1 MQVKVSF
8 FKRIGAYL
16 IDYFVITILLTI
28 VTIGTPVDDSFTN
41 ETTDLMNS
49 YVNEEISIEEY
60 NDKVYDINYRLQKS
74 SILSNVISFVVM
86 FGYYIVFAYLNKGQ
100 TLGKKLFKI
109 RVVSTDDKVS
119 LKGMIIRNIIIYGFI
134 TKLYNIIFVNLF
146 DVNMFNSV
154 YSILSYIMSLFV
166 IVSFMMVLYRKDGR
180 GLHDIIARTN
190 VVGEVR

>member
-1 MQVKVSF
+1 
-8 FKRIGAYL
+8 
-16 IDYFVITILLTI
+16 
-28 VTIGTPVDDSFTN
+28 
-41 ETTDLMNS
+41 MNS

>member
-1 MQVKVSF
+1 MKVSF

>member
-1 MQVKVSF
+1 MKVSF

-166 IVSFMMVLYRKDGR
+166 I
-180 GLHDIIARTN
+180 
-190 VVGEVR
+190 